1 MVLRLHKALYGLWQ
15 APRAWNYKLDDS
27 LCKLG
32 FTRCKTE
39 HGLYTRSDTGAR
51 MIVGVHLDDLLVV
64 GDSMENIGKFMEE
77 LMQKFRMSDLGS
89 LSYYLGIEVRQTGD
103 GIELCQEAYAM
114 KILD

>member
-1 MVLRLHKALYGLWQ
+1 
-15 APRAWNYKLDDS
+15 
-27 LCKLG
+27 
-32 FTRCKTE
+32 
-39 HGLYTRSDTGAR
+39 
-51 MIVGVHLDDLLVV
+51 
-64 GDSMENIGKFMEE
+64 MEE